1 MGIWGWI
8 SPPDTSQDDDEV
20 AAATGG
26 GDSKAVR
33 RLHLLFGGD
42 NNEDLADDDT
52 AADERLVDQDMEG
65 VERVVWSLLSLC
77 STYLTVMSPG
87 LEATR
92 RDIERL
98 VGLVQL
104 LVGDRKGRNDAREK
118 AVLEWRWVGQNIVDK
133 DQDLDVGDEDEG
145 RAVLE
150 SVLDDY
156 DDIEQTGDSWKVLDT
171 VCKVFGGV
179 NCKAPTPVGVE
190 WSRRGSEVDAIRAEA
205 ATGTFR
211 ILCDY
216 SVDDNKAEKLYQWIR
231 KLWRS
236 FDGCGSGVEDCEVE
250 YPKMFSGAI
259 LCSRIQACQAQ
270 LNKHLHPSL
279 HHSPLQLQQQRFNFK
294 ELQTTLQDLIR
305 ERALSIGMRTY
316 HREMNTFLGKRPIPL
331 PWHTLAM
338 VHLRAQSIACEEIE
352 ARFWGAGGGGLGLKR
367 VMKEFRRPCVVTE
380 ADEDEYYSANAAALQ
395 EHHLSALDERWQAL
409 LKNRLLGAKN
419 GVSGGSNGSS
429 GATLV
434 GGSSSGLS
442 KAAPHIKDYTEFLLA
457 VDQVRRGYLESCIP
471 SPEALSV
478 LENLDEMQQS
488 ESVLFLQ
495 TLAATAPALNVTA
508 TATANTT
515 TANAQQQ
522 QQPAPA
528 KGLRS
533 KRYSITNH
541 PTVALNGRELM
552 IHPAAGDDSRI
563 SNTSTASMS
572 STRRPSSSQAVE
584 APTELEQ
591 QIADILMS
599 KRGRRNSQD
608 DSALTSR
615 KSMGSNRSSSR
626 GIKQSAMSLFQG
638 ISNGAGVEQTAANG
652 SIGTVRRKS
661 EDKDKAV
668 VQFGWT
674 FYLRHANSLQYAWIW
689 DWLSTHAGS
698 SHQNVVACDNKIYTA
713 SKWMILPARD
723 TVVARTRAGRQKE
736 WKIAYGDRVWLVSY
750 WYSTRNAIMELPEYL
765 PRARGGACGHV
776 LPYGETAEPER
787 TYSGLAKRRPC
798 GVLFLPGETVYKCKS
813 CLIDEEDNRALCVRC
828 FHSHNHYKHDV
839 VVLLAEAGSS
849 CSCEDGYSYRDDLI
863 CTYHSPGELEAEYRL
878 KTIPTGHN
886 STATESDDTLTTTT
900 ATISEEHRC
909 MHVFQQDEDVY
920 HCQDCSTHEGV
931 ALCSRCFF
939 ASDCVTHQWRA
950 GQFSSGIHGKRGGS
964 TGLADDALASV
975 VDGLGISQGVFGGST
990 GSMHPLVQQRQ
1001 DEVEVEED
1009 VVVRCG
1015 CGDPSLFKKAFDCN
1029 YHLPQEFRPVPQSH
1043 HCNYL
1048 FQRQE
1053 VMFRCRTCHASKNN
1067 ENVWICGRCFVP
1079 AQHVGHETEEA
1090 VNHWNEGLYCR
1101 CGDPGILQDQ
1111 AVSEGLVAGTELRCW
1126 DDHNRQTVLCA
1137 TKIKDGMFYYRCQS
1151 CQIDAKWVFCEGC
1164 FVKEAHEGHS
1174 YERRLATVAGGL
1186 EGLQCGCGE
1195 NSAFRCATHCRQHE
1209 RVGGTNVVLRCRY
1222 IARAGEWV
1230 SFCSDCYSSEGCA
1243 EGVGGYLCQRCRET
1257 SDHSGHEAE
1266 WVQLE
1271 EDMVLSCACGS
1282 RRRTL
1287 PPGEEEDEGEQMAVI
1302 GQCPSSPPAVC
1313 GYHTMVYKTTPSSTL
1328 FLHSSRDHQP
1338 SNCHHDDEDRSEVSG
1353 CKYDDSDNDW
1363 ILHRSPS
1370 YSSST
1375 KHEETGR
1382 QLLRWKDMIWLEH
1395 ANTGRHLSS
1404 MAGYK
1409 NRQDFQ
1415 EVVCADEMDEEDGDG
1430 DHEWIVEETTW
1441 VRQHILGQ
1449 C

>member
-1 MGIWGWI
+1 METVFQLVRVRLPSSSSSSSLSSPTSPVASPWSLEVPESTRTLLEDITQPIVVISYLSQDREVRDALWTAFKDVYGWNAQPSTTTTTTSGGQEIATGFSMGVWGWI

-52 AADERLVDQDMEG
+52 AADERLANQDMEG

-92 RDIERL
+92 QDIERL
-98 VGLVQL
+98 VGLVQP

-133 DQDLDVGDEDEG
+133 DQDLDDGDENEG

-171 VCKVFGGV
+171 VCKVFDGV

-216 SVDDNKAEKLYQWIR
+216 SVDDNKAEKRYQWIR
-231 KLWRS
+231 KLWMS
-236 FDGCGSGVEDCEVE
+236 FDGCGSGVEECEVE
-250 YPKMFSGAI
+250 YPKMFS
-259 LCSRIQACQAQ
+259 
-270 LNKHLHPSL
+270 
-279 HHSPLQLQQQRFNFK
+279 
-294 ELQTTLQDLIR
+294 D
-305 ERALSIGMRTY
+305 
-316 HREMNTFLGKRPIPL
+316 KRPIPL

-367 VMKEFRRPCVVTE
+367 
-380 ADEDEYYSANAAALQ
+380 
-395 EHHLSALDERWQAL
+395 EHHLSALDEHWQAL
-409 LKNRLLGAKN
+409 LKNRLSGAKN
-419 GVSGGSNGSS
+419 GVSGGSNGSG
-429 GATLV
+429 GASLV
-434 GGSSSGLS
+434 EGSSSGLS

-488 ESVLFLQ
+488 ESILFLQ
-495 TLAATAPALNVTA
+495 TLAATAPAVNITA
-508 TATANTT
+508 TTTANTT

-522 QQPAPA
+522 QQPASA
-528 KGLRS
+528 KSLRS

-563 SNTSTASMS
+563 SNTSGASIS
-572 STRRPSSSQAVE
+572 STRRPSSSQAME

-608 DSALTSR
+608 DSALTSSR

-626 GIKQSAMSLFQG
+626 GTKRSAMSLFQG
-638 ISNGAGVEQTAANG
+638 MSNGAGVEQTAANG
-652 SIGTVRRKS
+652 SIGTMQRKS

-689 DWLSTHAGS
+689 DWLSTHTGS

-723 TVVARTRAGRQKE
+723 TVVARTRAGKQKE

-776 LPYGETAEPER
+776 LPYGETYVICR
-787 TYSGLAKRRPC
+787 TCPAD
-798 GVLFLPGETVYKCKS
+798 VLCMQCFRASDHADHSMYLQCSWGDSS

-839 VVLLAEAGSS
+839 VVQLAEAGSS

-863 CTYHSPGELEAEYRL
+863 CTYHSPGELEVEYRL
-878 KTIPTGHN
+878 RTIPTGHN
-886 STATESDDTLTTTT
+886 STVTESDDTLTTTA
-900 ATISEEHRC
+900 ATVSEEHRC

-920 HCQDCSTHEGV
+920 HCQDCSTHDGV

-950 GQFSSGIHGKRGGS
+950 GQFSSDIHGKRGGS

-975 VDGLGISQGVFGGST
+975 VDGLGISQGAFGGST
-990 GSMHPLVQQRQ
+990 GSMHPLVQQQQ
-1001 DEVEVEED
+1001 DEAEVEED

-1029 YHLPQEFRPVPQSH
+1029 YHLPQEFRPVAQSH
-1043 HCNYL
+1043 HCSYL

-1053 VMFRCRTCHASKNN
+1053 VMFRCRTCHVSKNN
-1067 ENVWICGRCFVP
+1067 EDVWICGRCFVP

-1101 CGDPGILQDQ
+1101 CGDPGIFQDQ

-1137 TKIKDGMFYYRCQS
+1137 TKIKDGMFYYRCQ
-1151 CQIDAKWVFCEGC
+1151 V
-1164 FVKEAHEGHS
+1164 
-1174 YERRLATVAGGL
+1174 
-1186 EGLQCGCGE
+1186 
-1195 NSAFRCATHCRQHE
+1195 
-1209 RVGGTNVVLRCRY
+1209 
-1222 IARAGEWV
+1222 
-1230 SFCSDCYSSEGCA
+1230 
-1243 EGVGGYLCQRCRET
+1243 
-1257 SDHSGHEAE
+1257 
-1266 WVQLE
+1266 
-1271 EDMVLSCACGS
+1271 
-1282 RRRTL
+1282 
-1287 PPGEEEDEGEQMAVI
+1287 
-1302 GQCPSSPPAVC
+1302 
-1313 GYHTMVYKTTPSSTL
+1313 TM
-1328 FLHSSRDHQP
+1328 H
-1338 SNCHHDDEDRSEVSG
+1338 
-1353 CKYDDSDNDW
+1353 
-1363 ILHRSPS
+1363 
-1370 YSSST
+1370 
-1375 KHEETGR
+1375 
-1382 QLLRWKDMIWLEH
+1382 
-1395 ANTGRHLSS
+1395 
-1404 MAGYK
+1404 
-1409 NRQDFQ
+1409 
-1415 EVVCADEMDEEDGDG
+1415 
-1430 DHEWIVEETTW
+1430 
-1441 VRQHILGQ
+1441 
-1449 C
+1449 